1 MPFTLIIIYLNL
13 AKYFIN
19 VQVPCFKVFKVF
31 ITYLILYKLLYAFA
45 SYFINSFNII
55 FKIATLI

>member
-1 MPFTLIIIYLNL
+1 MPFTLIIICSNL
-13 AKYFIN
+13 AKYFTN

-31 ITYLILYKLLYAFA
+31 ITRLILYKLLYMFA
-45 SYFINSFNII
+45 SYFINSFNLM